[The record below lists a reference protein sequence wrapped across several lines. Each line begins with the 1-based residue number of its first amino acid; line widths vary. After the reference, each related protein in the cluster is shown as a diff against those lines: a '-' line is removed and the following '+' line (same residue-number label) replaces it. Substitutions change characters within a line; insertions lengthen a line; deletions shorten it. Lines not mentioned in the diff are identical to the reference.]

1 MTDTTITTTPAV
13 VTATAEERQQAL
25 NAYVTNLAAQGWRVV
40 SQSATNAQLVK
51 GKPTN
56 HVLHLILSIITLG
69 VWLIV
74 WALVAILSGQKE
86 KLVTVDPYGVVHV
99 S

>member
-56 HVLHLILSIITLG
+56 HVLHLILTIVTLG
-69 VWLIV
+69 LWAVVWILT
-74 WALVAILSGQKE
+74 AIFAGE
-86 KLVTVDPYGVVHV
+86 KTRFVTVDDHGRVTG
-99 S
+99 

>member
-1 MTDTTITTTPAV
+1 MSDTTIATPAV

-25 NAYVTNLAAQGWRVV
+25 NAYVTNLAGQGWRVV

-56 HVLHLILSIITLG
+56 HVLHLILTIVTLG
-69 VWLIV
+69 LWAVVWILT
-74 WALVAILSGQKE
+74 AIFAGE
-86 KLVTVDPYGVVHV
+86 KTRFVTVDEQGRVTG
-99 S
+99 